1 MFGLFSP
8 SRNFH
13 LQAKD
18 EADAKSW
25 VELIKLEARID
36 EKEQEMLAKSP
47 IGGGMRAGRGSNQ
60 EDGRIW
66 EDEHL
71 GSSSPEP
78 LEVPFRWSTTRDGVS
93 IPGLRRPSAY
103 DQDYSGDDIGPYSD
117 SDAAVPQNN
126 STPVLGPKSHRKQ
139 QSLSKSDPNLVQ
151 GNLTQPGRPGTAQ
164 TGSQSNVITTDQDD
178 VRVIRH
184 GYLLS
189 LKSKGG
195 VRQWKRHWVVL
206 RPKNIA
212 FYKTEDVSLDSSEH
226 PCLTCSDNP
235 IVGVRRASY
244 HSALKHHQCS
254 GD

>member
-36 EKEQEMLAKSP
+36 EKEQEMLVKDP
-47 IGGGMRAGRGSNQ
+47 IGREMRVGRSSNQ
-60 EDGRIW
+60 EDRRIW
-66 EDEHL
+66 EDERL

-78 LEVPFRWSTTRDGVS
+78 LEEPFRWSTTRDGVS
-93 IPGLRRPSAY
+93 IPGLRRPSTY
-103 DQDYSGDDIGPYSD
+103 DQDYSGDDTGPYSD
-117 SDAAVPQNN
+117 SDAAVPQSF
-126 STPVLGPKSHRKQ
+126 STPVSGPRLHRKQ
-139 QSLSKSDPNLVQ
+139 QSLSKSDPSLVQ
-151 GNLTQPGRPGTAQ
+151 GSLTQPGRPGTAR
-164 TGSQSNVITTDQDD
+164 TRSQSNVVATDQDD
-178 VRVIRH
+178 ARVIRH

-212 FYKTEDVSLDSSEH
+212 FYKTEDVSWDVFSFL
-226 PCLTCSDNP
+226 
-235 IVGVRRASY
+235 A
-244 HSALKHHQCS
+244 
-254 GD
+254 